1 MSYNIKNALADFK
14 KEDLADGMIDILKD
28 SKRTLEKTKENG
40 FLKLSLKMQRT
51 STYNAVVWLDEKNG
65 ELVKTACRCGHFQ
78 KQYFCCE
85 HVAAVV
91 MQYIVEIYGRDVVKQ
106 SEIFP
111 LMLQKTNVEDPF
123 IPGILKSTDEEMMEI
138 LKENFFKKRVLPVE
152 QNIKQPLSMQAKCCI
167 GECKDGLLLE
177 LRVGETRTY
186 VIRDLNEFFYKW
198 TEKKTIELGK
208 YIKFIPD
215 KNLFDE
221 NGRKIIQ
228 FFLEEYLTE
237 KASGR
242 TNYSYYASASQQARS
257 VSIFGSRIDSFMD
270 TIAANGVY
278 LLSDEKKNIF
288 YDEQFYSPKI
298 KVAKLTY
305 GATVRAERYHILCE
319 SLEYSYVLSGDTIYR
334 MKKPEMAVQKILE
347 LCQSKKELFISD
359 KDLPAVTRD
368 VLSNLKDAAVITYTG
383 MDLDKY
389 LPPKPTIALYLDSPQ
404 ENMITCDVA
413 AIYGEKK
420 YHVYGKERY
429 SQKRNF
435 TEEHRLAEIIQ
446 MYFNAFDQ
454 EKSLLV
460 YSGDEG
466 DIFTFLS
473 QVIPKLQKYGDI
485 YVTDSMKK
493 LRVVPSASFQV
504 GVSVSGGLLEMS
516 MASNQFNKEELAE
529 IFSSYDRKK
538 KYHRLKNGAFITF
551 NKEQKQVMSALL
563 DVMKNYADKK
573 NPDTI
578 KMPLFRAL
586 YLDEL
591 LAEKESVELKKNR
604 EYRKLIGK
612 MRSYEN
618 GDYEVPQSLE
628 AVLREYQRDGFY
640 WIKTLKENGFGGIL
654 ADDMGLGKT
663 LQILAFLLSEKE
675 QGKVGDELRTLI
687 VAPASLVYNWKKEVE
702 RFTPQLSVCVM
713 AGTAHERKEL
723 IKNQTS
729 NVDVW
734 ITSYDLLKRDIELY
748 QDIVFANEIIDEAQ
762 YIKNQTTH
770 AAKSVR
776 LVNSSFRMALTGT
789 PMENRLSELWSIF
802 DYLMPG
808 FLYGYTRFRS
818 EIETL
823 IVSDKDEDAMK
834 RLRAMIHPFIL
845 RRLKKDV
852 LKELPEKQE
861 EIVTVALS
869 GEQKKLYQAH
879 SQRLKMF
886 LEDQNDEDFAQN
898 KLQILA
904 ELTKLRQL
912 CCGPELLLENYK
924 GENAKLETC
933 IELITQA
940 IAGGHKILLFSQF
953 TSMLDLIGEELKKA
967 KIDYYRID
975 GSVKKEARMEM
986 VEQFQNPQNQVSVFC
1001 ISLKAGGTGLNM
1013 TAADIVIHYDPW
1025 WNKAAQNQA
1034 TDRAHRIGQKHAI
1047 NVYQLIAEETIEQ
1060 KICELQQVKED
1071 LAEEVLSGEGISSTQ
1086 FNKDEIMNLLE
1097 K

>member
-1 MSYNIKNALADFK
+1 
-14 KEDLADGMIDILKD
+14 
-28 SKRTLEKTKENG
+28 
-40 FLKLSLKMQRT
+40 
-51 STYNAVVWLDEKNG
+51 
-65 ELVKTACRCGHFQ
+65 
-78 KQYFCCE
+78 
-85 HVAAVV
+85 
-91 MQYIVEIYGRDVVKQ
+91 
-106 SEIFP
+106 
-111 LMLQKTNVEDPF
+111 
-123 IPGILKSTDEEMMEI
+123 
-138 LKENFFKKRVLPVE
+138 
-152 QNIKQPLSMQAKCCI
+152 
-167 GECKDGLLLE
+167 
-177 LRVGETRTY
+177 
-186 VIRDLNEFFYKW
+186 
-198 TEKKTIELGK
+198 
-208 YIKFIPD
+208 
-215 KNLFDE
+215 
-221 NGRKIIQ
+221 
-228 FFLEEYLTE
+228 
-237 KASGR
+237 
-242 TNYSYYASASQQARS
+242 
-257 VSIFGSRIDSFMD
+257 
-270 TIAANGVY
+270 
-278 LLSDEKKNIF
+278 
-288 YDEQFYSPKI
+288 
-298 KVAKLTY
+298 
-305 GATVRAERYHILCE
+305 
-319 SLEYSYVLSGDTIYR
+319 
-334 MKKPEMAVQKILE
+334 
-347 LCQSKKELFISD
+347 
-359 KDLPAVTRD
+359 
-368 VLSNLKDAAVITYTG
+368 
-383 MDLDKY
+383 
-389 LPPKPTIALYLDSPQ
+389 
-404 ENMITCDVA
+404 
-413 AIYGEKK
+413 
-420 YHVYGKERY
+420 
-429 SQKRNF
+429 
-435 TEEHRLAEIIQ
+435 
-446 MYFNAFDQ
+446 
-454 EKSLLV
+454 
-460 YSGDEG
+460 
-466 DIFTFLS
+466 
-473 QVIPKLQKYGDI
+473 
-485 YVTDSMKK
+485 
-493 LRVVPSASFQV
+493 
-504 GVSVSGGLLEMS
+504 MS

-823 IVSDKDEDAMK
+823 IVSDKDEDAMT